1 MKNFSEKSS
10 CKNLRFSSRIMS
22 NINNYEKQ
30 IEYSKNLIGKIMMY
44 SIKMRCSKGGPHE
57 EGGKHISGAE
67 RILRED
73 EIEEELINV
82 YRRAITHERGKPDFI
97 NLKIEKIDE
106 DEIIYKKRLNINE
119 HHVDSKEEGLDLA
132 KKLLIGNAVS
142 EKSAE
147 IAIQSLQD
155 LEESMHGAM
164 LIDKDTGERIDDKGI
179 KGVRVT
185 GIASADISNY
195 KESLKSDG
203 REGLHLEEALI
214 LASKIASCK
223 GIVAELCWSDDPS
236 YVIGYVGTKDKYE
249 RIPILKEEGNP
260 IGGRAFFVDTNQL
273 NDNYTLD
280 DLIDYL
286 EKQVVL
292 IE

>member
-1 MKNFSEKSS
+1 
-10 CKNLRFSSRIMS
+10 
-22 NINNYEKQ
+22 
-30 IEYSKNLIGKIMMY
+30 
-44 SIKMRCSKGGPHE
+44 MRCSKGGPHE

-97 NLKIEKIDE
+97 NLKIEEIDE
-106 DEIIYKKRLNINE
+106 DDIIYRKRLNINQ
-119 HHVDSKEEGLDLA
+119 HQVNSKEEGLNLA
-132 KKLLIGNAVS
+132 KDILKENSVS
-142 EKSAE
+142 EESAE
-147 IAIQSLQD
+147 TAIQTLLD
-155 LEESMHGAM
+155 LEGSMHGAM
-164 LIDKDTGERIDDKGI
+164 LIDKDTGKRIDDKGI

-185 GIASADISNY
+185 GIASADITKY
-195 KESLKSDG
+195 KESLKNDG

-223 GIVAELCWSDDPS
+223 GVVAELCWSDDPS
-236 YVIGYVGTKDKYE
+236 YVIGYVAAKDNYE

-260 IGGRAFFVDTNQL
+260 IGGRVFFVDSKQL
-273 NDNYTLD
+273 NDDYTLD

-286 EKQVVL
+286 ENQIVL

>member
-1 MKNFSEKSS
+1 
-10 CKNLRFSSRIMS
+10 
-22 NINNYEKQ
+22 
-30 IEYSKNLIGKIMMY
+30 
-44 SIKMRCSKGGPHE
+44 MRCSKGGPHE

-106 DEIIYKKRLNINE
+106 DEIIYKKRLNINQ
-119 HHVDSKEEGLDLA
+119 HQVNSIEEGLNLA
-132 KKLLIGNAVS
+132 KDILKENSVS
-142 EKSAE
+142 EESADK
-147 IAIQSLQD
+147 AIQNLLD

-164 LIDKDTGERIDDKGI
+164 LFDKDSGERIDDNGI

-185 GIASADISNY
+185 GIASADISKY
-195 KESLKSDG
+195 KESMKNDG

-236 YVIGYVGTKDKYE
+236 YVIGYVGTKDNYE

-260 IGGRAFFVDTNQL
+260 IGGRVFFVDSNQL
-273 NDNYTLD
+273 NDDYTLD

-286 EKQVVL
+286 ENQIVL

>member
-1 MKNFSEKSS
+1 
-10 CKNLRFSSRIMS
+10 
-22 NINNYEKQ
+22 
-30 IEYSKNLIGKIMMY
+30 
-44 SIKMRCSKGGPHE
+44 MRCSKGGPHE

-67 RILRED
+67 RILKED

-97 NLKIEKIDE
+97 NFKIEEINEE
-106 DEIIYKKRLNINE
+106 DIIYKNRLSIKE
-119 HHVDSKEEGLDLA
+119 HHVHSKEEGLKLA
-132 KKLLIGNAVS
+132 KELLIENTVS
-142 EKSAE
+142 EESADK
-147 IAIQSLQD
+147 AIQSMIS

-164 LIDKDTGERIDDKGI
+164 LIDKDTGERIDKKGI

-185 GIASADISNY
+185 GMASADVTDY
-195 KESLKSDG
+195 KESLKKDG

-236 YVIGYVGTKDKYE
+236 YVIGYVGTKDNYE

-260 IGGRAFFVDTNQL
+260 IGGRVFFIDSNQL
-273 NDNYTLD
+273 NDDYTLD

-286 EKQVVL
+286 ENQIVL

>member
-1 MKNFSEKSS
+1 ME
-10 CKNLRFSSRIMS
+10 
-22 NINNYEKQ
+22 
-30 IEYSKNLIGKIMMY
+30 
-44 SIKMRCSKGGPHE
+44 
-57 EGGKHISGAE
+57 
-67 RILRED
+67 
-73 EIEEELINV
+73 
-82 YRRAITHERGKPDFI
+82 
-97 NLKIEKIDE
+97 
-106 DEIIYKKRLNINE
+106 
-119 HHVDSKEEGLDLA
+119 
-132 KKLLIGNAVS
+132 NAVS
-142 EKSAE
+142 EESAE
-147 IAIQSLQD
+147 MAIQNLQD

-164 LIDKDTGERIDDKGI
+164 LIDKDTGDRIDNKGI

-185 GIASADISNY
+185 GIASADITEY
-195 KESLKSDG
+195 QESLKNDG

-236 YVIGYVGTKDKYE
+236 YVIGYVGTKDNYE
-249 RIPILKEEGNP
+249 RIPILKDEGNP

-273 NDNYTLD
+273 NDDYTLD

>member
-1 MKNFSEKSS
+1 
-10 CKNLRFSSRIMS
+10 
-22 NINNYEKQ
+22 
-30 IEYSKNLIGKIMMY
+30 
-44 SIKMRCSKGGPHE
+44 MRCSKGGPHE

-97 NLKIEKIDE
+97 NFKIEEINEE
-106 DEIIYKKRLNINE
+106 DIIYKNRLSIKE
-119 HHVDSKEEGLDLA
+119 HHVNSKEEGLKLA
-132 KKLLIGNAVS
+132 KELLIENTVS
-142 EKSAE
+142 EESADK
-147 IAIQSLQD
+147 AIQSMIS

-164 LIDKDTGERIDDKGI
+164 LIDKDTGERIDKKGI

-185 GIASADISNY
+185 GMASADVTDY
-195 KESLKSDG
+195 KESLKKDG

-236 YVIGYVGTKDKYE
+236 YVIGYVGTKDNYE
-249 RIPILKEEGNP
+249 RIPILKDEGNP
-260 IGGRAFFVDTNQL
+260 IGGRVFFVDAKQL
-273 NDNYTLD
+273 NDDYTLD

-292 IE
+292 ID

>member
-1 MKNFSEKSS
+1 
-10 CKNLRFSSRIMS
+10 
-22 NINNYEKQ
+22 
-30 IEYSKNLIGKIMMY
+30 MY

-73 EIEEELINV
+73 EVEQELINV

-97 NLKIEKIDE
+97 NFKIEEIDE
-106 DEIIYKKRLNINE
+106 DDIIYKKRLNINQ
-119 HHVDSKEEGLDLA
+119 HHVNSKEEGLNLA
-132 KKLLIGNAVS
+132 KELLKENAVS
-142 EKSAE
+142 EESAN
-147 IAIQSLQD
+147 IAIQTL
-155 LEESMHGAM
+155 LNLKESIHGAM
-164 LIDKDTGERIDDKGI
+164 LFDKDTGNRIDNRGI
-179 KGVRVT
+179 RGVRVT
-185 GIASADISNY
+185 GMASADVAEYSD
-195 KESLKSDG
+195 SLKNDG

-223 GIVAELCWSDDPS
+223 GIAAELCWSDDPS
-236 YVIGYVGTKDKYE
+236 YVIGYVGTKDSYE
-249 RIPILKEEGNP
+249 RIPILKDEGNP
-260 IGGRAFFVDTNQL
+260 VGGRVFFVDANEL
-273 NDNYTLD
+273 NDDYTLD

>member
-1 MKNFSEKSS
+1 
-10 CKNLRFSSRIMS
+10 
-22 NINNYEKQ
+22 
-30 IEYSKNLIGKIMMY
+30 MMY
-44 SIKMRCSKGGPHE
+44 SIKMRSSKGGPHE

-106 DEIIYKKRLNINE
+106 EDIIYKKRLNINE
-119 HHVDSKEEGLDLA
+119 HHVESKEEGLDLA
-132 KKLLIGNAVS
+132 KELLMDNAVS
-142 EKSAE
+142 EESAE
-147 IAIQSLQD
+147 MTIQNLQD

-164 LIDKDTGERIDDKGI
+164 LIDKDTGERIDGKGI

-185 GIASADISNY
+185 GIASADITEY
-195 KESLKSDG
+195 QESLKNDG

-236 YVIGYVGTKDKYE
+236 YVIGYVGTKDNYE

-273 NDNYTLD
+273 NDDYTLD
-280 DLIDYL
+280 DLIDFL
-286 EKQVVL
+286 ENQIVL

>member
-1 MKNFSEKSS
+1 MKIFSKKSS
-10 CKNLRFSSRIMS
+10 CQNWNFHGKIMS

-30 IEYSKNLIGKIMMY
+30 IEYSKNSIGKIMMY

-73 EIEEELINV
+73 EIEDELINV

-106 DEIIYKKRLNINE
+106 DEIIYKKRLNIKE
-119 HHVDSKEEGLDLA
+119 HHVESKEEGLDLA
-132 KKLLIGNAVS
+132 KELLMDNAVS
-142 EKSAE
+142 EESAE
-147 IAIQSLQD
+147 MAIQNLQD

-164 LIDKDTGERIDDKGI
+164 LIDKDTGDRIDNKGI

-185 GIASADISNY
+185 GIASADIAEY
-195 KESLKSDG
+195 QESLKNDG

-236 YVIGYVGTKDKYE
+236 YVIGYVGTKDNYE
-249 RIPILKEEGNP
+249 RIPILKDEGNP
-260 IGGRAFFVDTNQL
+260 VGGRVFFVDTNQL
-273 NDNYTLD
+273 NDDYTLD
-280 DLIDYL
+280 NLIDYL

>member
-1 MKNFSEKSS
+1 
-10 CKNLRFSSRIMS
+10 
-22 NINNYEKQ
+22 
-30 IEYSKNLIGKIMMY
+30 MY

-73 EIEEELINV
+73 EVEQELINV

-97 NLKIEKIDE
+97 NFKIEEIDE
-106 DEIIYKKRLNINE
+106 DDIIYKKRLNINQ
-119 HHVDSKEEGLDLA
+119 HHVNSKEEGLNLA
-132 KKLLIGNAVS
+132 KELLKENAVS
-142 EKSAE
+142 EESAN
-147 IAIQSLQD
+147 IAIQTL
-155 LEESMHGAM
+155 LNLKESIHGAM
-164 LIDKDTGERIDDKGI
+164 LFDKDTGNRIDNRGI
-179 KGVRVT
+179 RGVRVT
-185 GIASADISNY
+185 GMASADVAEY
-195 KESLKSDG
+195 MDSLKNDG

-223 GIVAELCWSDDPS
+223 GIAAELCWSDDPS
-236 YVIGYVGTKDKYE
+236 YVIGYVGTKESYE
-249 RIPILKEEGNP
+249 RIPILKDEGNP
-260 IGGRAFFVDTNQL
+260 VGGRVFFVDANEL
-273 NDNYTLD
+273 NDDYTLD

>member
-1 MKNFSEKSS
+1 
-10 CKNLRFSSRIMS
+10 
-22 NINNYEKQ
+22 
-30 IEYSKNLIGKIMMY
+30 MY

-73 EIEEELINV
+73 EVEQELINV

-97 NLKIEKIDE
+97 NFKIEEIDE
-106 DEIIYKKRLNINE
+106 DDIIYKKRLNINQ
-119 HHVDSKEEGLDLA
+119 HHVNSKEEGLNLA
-132 KKLLIGNAVS
+132 KELLKENAVS
-142 EKSAE
+142 EESAN
-147 IAIQSLQD
+147 IAIQTL
-155 LEESMHGAM
+155 LNLKESIHGAM
-164 LIDKDTGERIDDKGI
+164 LFDKDTGNRIDNRGRR
-179 KGVRVT
+179 GVRVT
-185 GIASADISNY
+185 GMASADVAEY
-195 KESLKSDG
+195 MDSLKNDG

-223 GIVAELCWSDDPS
+223 GIAAELCWSDDPS
-236 YVIGYVGTKDKYE
+236 YVIGYVGTKESYE
-249 RIPILKEEGNP
+249 RIPILKDEGNP
-260 IGGRAFFVDTNQL
+260 VGGRVFFVDANEL
-273 NDNYTLD
+273 NDDYTLD

>member
-1 MKNFSEKSS
+1 
-10 CKNLRFSSRIMS
+10 
-22 NINNYEKQ
+22 
-30 IEYSKNLIGKIMMY
+30 MMY
-44 SIKMRCSKGGPHE
+44 SIKMRCSEGGPHE

-73 EIEEELINV
+73 ELEEELINV

-97 NLKIEKIDE
+97 NFKIEKIDE
-106 DEIIYKKRLNINE
+106 DDIIYKKRLNINQ
-119 HHVDSKEEGLDLA
+119 HHVSSKEEGLRLA
-132 KKLLIGNAVS
+132 KEILVENSVS
-142 EKSAE
+142 EESAE
-147 IAIQSLQD
+147 KGIQSILN
-155 LEESMHGAM
+155 LEDSIHGAM
-164 LIDKDTGERIDDKGI
+164 LIDKDSGERIDNKGI

-185 GIASADISNY
+185 GIASADISKY
-195 KESLKSDG
+195 KESLKNDG

-236 YVIGYVGTKDKYE
+236 YVIGYVGTKDNYE
-249 RIPILKEEGNP
+249 RIPILKDEGNP
-260 IGGRAFFVDTNQL
+260 VGGRVFFVDGTQL
-273 NDNYTLD
+273 NDDYTLD

-286 EKQVVL
+286 ENQIVL

>member
-10 CKNLRFSSRIMS
+10 CQNLRFSSRIMS

-30 IEYSKNLIGKIMMY
+30 IEYSKNSIGKIMMY

-164 LIDKDTGERIDDKGI
+164 LIDKDTGERIDNKGI

-273 NDNYTLD
+273 NDDYTLD

>member
-10 CKNLRFSSRIMS
+10 CQNLRFSSRIMS

-30 IEYSKNLIGKIMMY
+30 IEYSKNSIGKIMMY

-119 HHVDSKEEGLDLA
+119 HHVESKEEGLNLA

-185 GIASADISNY
+185 GIASADITEY
-195 KESLKSDG
+195 QESLKNDG

-236 YVIGYVGTKDKYE
+236 YVIGYVGTKDNYE

-273 NDNYTLD
+273 NDDYTLD

>member
-1 MKNFSEKSS
+1 
-10 CKNLRFSSRIMS
+10 
-22 NINNYEKQ
+22 
-30 IEYSKNLIGKIMMY
+30 
-44 SIKMRCSKGGPHE
+44 MRCSKGGPHE

-97 NLKIEKIDE
+97 NFKIEEINEE
-106 DEIIYKKRLNINE
+106 DIIYKNRLSIKE
-119 HHVDSKEEGLDLA
+119 HYVHSKEEGLKLA
-132 KKLLIGNAVS
+132 KELLIENTVS
-142 EKSAE
+142 EESADK
-147 IAIQSLQD
+147 AIQSMIS

-164 LIDKDTGERIDDKGI
+164 LIDKDTGERIDKKGI

-185 GIASADISNY
+185 GMASADVTNY
-195 KESLKSDG
+195 KESLKKDG

-236 YVIGYVGTKDKYE
+236 YVIGYVGTKDNYE
-249 RIPILKEEGNP
+249 RIPILKDEGNP
-260 IGGRAFFVDTNQL
+260 IGGRAFFVDAKQL
-273 NDNYTLD
+273 NDDYTLD

-292 IE
+292 ID

>member
-1 MKNFSEKSS
+1 
-10 CKNLRFSSRIMS
+10 
-22 NINNYEKQ
+22 
-30 IEYSKNLIGKIMMY
+30 
-44 SIKMRCSKGGPHE
+44 MRCSKGGPHE

-67 RILRED
+67 RILKED

-97 NLKIEKIDE
+97 NFKIEEINEE
-106 DEIIYKKRLNINE
+106 DIIYKNRLSIKE
-119 HHVDSKEEGLDLA
+119 HHVNSKEEGLKLA
-132 KKLLIGNAVS
+132 KELLIENTVS
-142 EKSAE
+142 EESADK
-147 IAIQSLQD
+147 AIQSMIS

-164 LIDKDTGERIDDKGI
+164 LIDKDTGERIDKKGI

-185 GIASADISNY
+185 GMASADVTDY
-195 KESLKSDG
+195 KESLKKDG

-236 YVIGYVGTKDKYE
+236 YVIGYVGTKDNYE
-249 RIPILKEEGNP
+249 RIPILKDEGNP
-260 IGGRAFFVDTNQL
+260 IGGRVFFVDAKQL
-273 NDNYTLD
+273 NDDYTLD

-292 IE
+292 ID

>member
-1 MKNFSEKSS
+1 
-10 CKNLRFSSRIMS
+10 
-22 NINNYEKQ
+22 
-30 IEYSKNLIGKIMMY
+30 MMY

-73 EIEEELINV
+73 EVEQELINV

-97 NLKIEKIDE
+97 NFKIEEVDE
-106 DEIIYKKRLNINE
+106 DKIIYKKRLKINQ
-119 HHVDSKEEGLDLA
+119 HHVDSKEEGLNLA
-132 KKLLIGNAVS
+132 KELLKENTVS
-142 EKSAE
+142 EESAQKG
-147 IAIQSLQD
+147 IQSILD
-155 LEESMHGAM
+155 LEESIHGAM
-164 LIDKDTGERIDDKGI
+164 LIDKDSGERIDNKGI
-179 KGVRVT
+179 RGVRVT
-185 GIASADISNY
+185 GIASADITKY
-195 KESLKSDG
+195 KESLKNDG

-236 YVIGYVGTKDKYE
+236 YVIGYVGTKDNYE
-249 RIPILKEEGNP
+249 CIPILKDEGNP
-260 IGGRAFFVDTNQL
+260 VGGRVFFVDTNQL
-273 NDNYTLD
+273 NDDYTLD
-280 DLIDYL
+280 DLIAYL

>member
-1 MKNFSEKSS
+1 
-10 CKNLRFSSRIMS
+10 MS

-30 IEYSKNLIGKIMMY
+30 IQYSKNLIGKIMMY

-67 RILRED
+67 RVLRED
-73 EIEEELINV
+73 EIEDELINV

-106 DEIIYKKRLNINE
+106 DGIIYKKRLNIKE
-119 HHVDSKEEGLDLA
+119 HHVESKEEGLNLA
-132 KKLLIGNAVS
+132 KELLIENTVS
-142 EKSAE
+142 EESAE
-147 IAIQSLQD
+147 TAIQSLQD

-185 GIASADISNY
+185 GIASADIAKY
-195 KESLKSDG
+195 QESLKKDG

-236 YVIGYVGTKDKYE
+236 YVIGYVGTKDNYE

-260 IGGRAFFVDTNQL
+260 VGGRAFFVDTNQL
-273 NDNYTLD
+273 NDDYTLD

-286 EKQVVL
+286 ENQIVL